1 MNHACEPTL
10 LPEEVVQLR
19 GYFRI
24 VFIALRH
31 IYPGE
36 ELTFDYSAPGL
47 TLGPACHACNPYTHN
62 HMPTVPELL
71 RVVTTTRF
79 YARVTVPCQR
89 ASLQRQG
96 YRARRRGCSTLS
108 MRHQGRVP
116 GLALCLGASS

>member
-36 ELTFDYSAPGL
+36 ELTFDYSAP
-47 TLGPACHACNPYTHN
+47 
-62 HMPTVPELL
+62 
-71 RVVTTTRF
+71 
-79 YARVTVPCQR
+79 
-89 ASLQRQG
+89 
-96 YRARRRGCSTLS
+96 
-108 MRHQGRVP
+108 
-116 GLALCLGASS
+116 

>member
-36 ELTFDYSAPGL
+36 ELTFDYSAFL
-47 TLGPACHACNPYTHN
+47 TLLQDMHIDHKRN
-62 HMPTVPELL
+62 
-71 RVVTTTRF
+71 
-79 YARVTVPCQR
+79 YANRSTAEVAGGA
-89 ASLQRQG
+89 ASKQ
-96 YRARRRGCSTLS
+96 
-108 MRHQGRVP
+108 
-116 GLALCLGASS
+116 